1 MKQPQW
7 NVMARFGVVA
17 GLCVVLLAACGR
29 DSPELLINSARDYLA
44 KGDSNAAVIQLRNA
58 LQKSPN
64 NAEARYLLGT
74 VLTSRR
80 DPAGAVKELR
90 MALQLGYPPDQTLPA
105 LVRALIDDGDAKDVV
120 SEFGNT
126 NLGKADAQAAFKT
139 TIGNAQLSLGK
150 QKEAETAFTA
160 ALAAKSDF
168 AGALLGIATLRATNG
183 DIQGAKKLV
192 EDVLAKP
199 DAPPEASLMKARLL
213 LAENQRDAALAVLQK
228 AVDAKPDYLPARYE
242 LVSLLISKG
251 ELDPASAQIGAIR
264 KVSKQDV
271 RAYFFDALI
280 ASQRGNLPVARDA
293 IQQVL
298 KVSPEHVPSLLLA
311 GEIEYRARQFNQ
323 AQDYLRRAMKISP
336 DLPYAQRLLAA
347 TYLRLGAPTRAVE
360 VLQGPL
366 SRGSKDPELMAVAGE
381 AYLAVGDFPRAA
393 EYFAQTAAL
402 DPKNA
407 AARTRL
413 GQVRFAEGDT
423 EAAIRDLEAAS
434 ALDPT
439 VSPADLA
446 LIANL
451 LRQKQFDQA
460 LAAAGRLEKK
470 QPNNPLVYNLK
481 GIVFLTKRDL
491 ATARLNFER
500 ALQIQPDYLPA
511 VSNLA
516 QLDRLEKKPDTGR
529 KRYEAILEKEPKN
542 EQALLGLA
550 GLLQSLG
557 ADPKEIESV
566 LKRAVT
572 ANAQSVSARVALTT
586 FYLRRGDGRQA
597 LAAAEEAN
605 AALANDP
612 RTLELLGQVQLST
625 GEPMLAVAT
634 FNKLVAA
641 KPGSVEPLVRL
652 AGALVVAKDYDK
664 AVDKLREA
672 LTINPEFFEASRDIV
687 IIYAQS
693 GRTDQALLEIKAIQR
708 RKPGDA
714 RGYLLEGDLWLSQQ
728 KWREA
733 EAAYRAAQKLAP
745 DDGAAAAKLYAAMAE
760 AGNSAQA
767 DAMADKWLKG
777 HPKDVVLHA
786 YLGERTLRKQ
796 DYKSAT
802 RHYQALV
809 ALQPD
814 NAMFLNNL
822 AWVASELGD
831 AKALSYAEKAA
842 ALAPANPAI
851 LDTLGMLLVK
861 KGDVTQGVE
870 KLQKAAQIAPNVAS
884 FRLHLAKALIKA
896 GDKQA
901 ARKELD
907 TLAQASNATPD
918 KAGAMDKGKT
928 ADQKSAPQP
937 AGKVPSLTCSPEC
950 ASEVA
955 TLLKTL

>member
-1 MKQPQW
+1 
-7 NVMARFGVVA
+7 MARFGVVA

-150 QKEAETAFTA
+150 PKEAETAFTA

-937 AGKVPSLTCSPEC
+937 AGKVPSLTCSAEC